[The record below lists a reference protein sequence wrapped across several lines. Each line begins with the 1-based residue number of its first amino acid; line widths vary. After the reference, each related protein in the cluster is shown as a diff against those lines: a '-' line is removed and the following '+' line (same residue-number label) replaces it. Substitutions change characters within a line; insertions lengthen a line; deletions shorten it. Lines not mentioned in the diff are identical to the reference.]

1 MASSSDDDPADD
13 LTSGHKENE
22 QNTGQKFSKEVLA
35 VLEQLYVG
43 GMTGW
48 GNDHCRD
55 IELAIVNTGLSLSQV
70 KVRSYVYLK

>member
-13 LTSGHKENE
+13 LTSGHRENE
-22 QNTGQKFSKEVLA
+22 QNTNQKFSKEVLA

-48 GNDHCRD
+48 GMITVETLN
-55 IELAIVNTGLSLSQV
+55 
-70 KVRSYVYLK
+70 

>member
-22 QNTGQKFSKEVLA
+22 QNTNQKFLA
-35 VLEQLYVG
+35 VLKQLYVG

-55 IELAIVNTGLSLSQV
+55 IELAIVSTGLSLSQV
-70 KVRSYVYLK
+70 KVRS